1 MKRRRSEHEPT
12 TRGERMARLVVG
24 SLPKEHS
31 RARLHAEVGPQP
43 GGLAPFRFHGCRLE
57 ASGIGIRRAVLQLVA
72 ATFIGDPGRRQTLLE
87 ELNLNQRLRLLIQYL
102 REENG

>member
-1 MKRRRSEHEPT
+1 MSDPE
-12 TRGERMARLVVG
+12 L
-24 SLPKEHS
+24 
-31 RARLHAEVGPQP
+31 
-43 GGLAPFRFHGCRLE
+43 LAD
-57 ASGIGIRRAVLQLVA
+57 LVA